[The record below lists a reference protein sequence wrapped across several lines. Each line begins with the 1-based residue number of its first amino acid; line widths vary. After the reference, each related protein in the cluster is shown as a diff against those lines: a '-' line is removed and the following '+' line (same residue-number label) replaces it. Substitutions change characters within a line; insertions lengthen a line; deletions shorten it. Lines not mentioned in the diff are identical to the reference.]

1 MKDIYLITASFVGEI
16 SRDFKAYA
24 EMAKR
29 AGYRGLELFD
39 CHYGGM
45 SATELRSYLD
55 SLGLEVIS
63 AHVNP
68 VANEGQLEYLPK
80 TGCRYL
86 ICPGFHVSSEAE
98 AYQKAEELNMW
109 GRRAKE
115 VGMKYGYHNHNADF
129 DVYSG
134 KRVIDIFME
143 NTDPDL
149 VTFELDAA
157 WAWRAG
163 VNAAEFIREHSGR
176 FELIHVKETSRVLT
190 EEDKS
195 LFQRMGK
202 VDFDDK
208 GRPLFTPA
216 QMAFLTEHH
225 KINCRL
231 GDGLIDMPRVKEAAD
246 AQGFPVFY
254 IVEREYAYTGDNF
267 TTILEDREYLSRL

>member
-1 MKDIYLITASFVGEI
+1 M
-16 SRDFKAYA
+16 
-24 EMAKR
+24 
-29 AGYRGLELFD
+29 
-39 CHYGGM
+39 
-45 SATELRSYLD
+45 
-55 SLGLEVIS
+55 
-63 AHVNP
+63 
-68 VANEGQLEYLPK
+68 LP
-80 TGCRYL
+80 G
-86 ICPGFHVSSEAE
+86 
-98 AYQKAEELNMW
+98 
-109 GRRAKE
+109 
-115 VGMKYGYHNHNADF
+115 
-129 DVYSG
+129 
-134 KRVIDIFME
+134 
-143 NTDPDL
+143 
-149 VTFELDAA
+149 
-157 WAWRAG
+157 RAG

-190 EEDKS
+190 EEDKN

-216 QMAFLTEHH
+216 QMALLTEHH